1 MDVLRTLGIRRT
13 PQSERA
19 DSRQRRNAAGG
30 YAFTLDD
37 AARLRRFL
45 VLGVDGGT
53 YYAAPRDLA
62 RDNSEVVTRMAQEDP
77 ETLVSTIVEVSQT

>member
-1 MDVLRTLGIRRT
+1 MDVLRAFNLRRT
-13 PQSERA
+13 AQTSRA
-19 DSRQRRNAAGG
+19 DRRQRKNAAGG

-53 YYAAPRDLA
+53 YYAAPQDLA
-62 RDNSEVVTRMAQEDP
+62 VDNV
-77 ETLVSTIVEVSQT
+77 